1 MLIAR
6 FAYTPRTMKAYL
18 ALIDTNTQGPRCDVT
33 PLFADRE
40 AFSQLAD
47 DLAEPFLRSDIGAV
61 VAIDALGFILGTAIA
76 ERLGVGLVPARKGG
90 NLPVKT
96 IPETFVDYT
105 GEEKALELRTD
116 ALKPGVAVLIVD
128 EWIETGAQVS
138 AAIALV
144 ERAGACVA
152 GVAAIRMDRC
162 PVTDTLRKQYTVHTV
177 WEDA

>member
-1 MLIAR
+1 
-6 FAYTPRTMKAYL
+6 MKPYL
-18 ALIDTNTQGPRCDVT
+18 SLIDMNTQGRCDVT

-47 DLAEPFLRSDIGAV
+47 DLAKPFLGLDIDAV

-90 NLPVKT
+90 KLPVET
-96 IPETFVDYT
+96 IRETFVDYT
-105 GEEKALELRTD
+105 GEEKALEIRPD
-116 ALKPGVAVLIVD
+116 ALKPGAAVLIAD

-144 ERAGACVA
+144 ERAGARVA
-152 GVAAIRMDRC
+152 GIAAINIDRC
-162 PVTDTLRKQYTVHTV
+162 PATAALRSQYAVRSV

>member
-1 MLIAR
+1 
-6 FAYTPRTMKAYL
+6 MKDYL
-18 ALIDTNTQGPRCDVT
+18 SLVDRNTRGRCDVT

-47 DLAEPFLRSDIGAV
+47 DLAKPFLGSDIDAV

-76 ERLGVGLVPARKGG
+76 ERLEVGLVPARKGG
-90 NLPVKT
+90 KLPVET
-96 IPETFVDYT
+96 IREAFVDYT
-105 GEEKALELRTD
+105 GDEKALELRPD
-116 ALKPGVAVLIVD
+116 ALKPGATALIVD

-144 ERAGACVA
+144 ERAGARVA
-152 GVAAIRMDRC
+152 GIAAINVDRC
-162 PVTDTLRKQYTVHTV
+162 PATDALRKQYTVHTV

>member
-1 MLIAR
+1 
-6 FAYTPRTMKAYL
+6 MKPYL
-18 ALIDTNTQGPRCDVT
+18 SLVDRNTQGRCDVT
-33 PLFADRE
+33 PLFAYRE

-47 DLAEPFLRSDIGAV
+47 DLARPFLGSDIDVV

-90 NLPVKT
+90 KLPVET
-96 IPETFVDYT
+96 IRETFVDYT

-116 ALKPGVAVLIVD
+116 AVKPGAAVLIVD

-144 ERAGACVA
+144 ERAGARVA
-152 GVAAIRMDRC
+152 GVAAISIDRC
-162 PVTDTLRKQYTVHTV
+162 PATDALREQHTVHTV
-177 WEDA
+177 WEDG